1 MLEILWIKEFCSIEY
16 LEFFHFYL
24 SATQSKVSLRW
35 FYMLA
40 DKNGPDSRVTLA
52 FKGEAQA
59 NRGGVTRGYIL
70 KRLDFSTNN
79 NWVYKNGNADIF
91 TIIIPLSDPSLRM
104 VTYFPLLFIEVTM
117 WPGSSVNIT
126 FGGEAS
132 PVSLSQAGKN
142 YLSSQLLCSLTCPPN
157 KGYLIVLPRLSY
169 K

>member
-1 MLEILWIKEFCSIEY
+1 MLLNLKCHWDDFTCWQTRMGQTAESPWP
-16 LEFFHFYL
+16 
-24 SATQSKVSLRW
+24 LRGRHKQIGVGW
-35 FYMLA
+35 H
-40 DKNGPDSRVTLA
+40 
-52 FKGEAQA
+52 
-59 NRGGVTRGYIL
+59 GGIFW